1 MSNNYAPCFIRIDF
15 VVIPSYVELP
25 CKNVSKH
32 FSYRKK
38 RLSLGKSGKKIN
50 FKTEKEDEI
59 DKINLKFDN

>member
-1 MSNNYAPCFIRIDF
+1 MSNNYAPCFNRIHF

-25 CKNVSKH
+25 CKNLSKH

-38 RLSLGKSGKKIN
+38 RLSLGKSGEKIN

>member
-25 CKNVSKH
+25 C
-32 FSYRKK
+32 KK